1 MGQVAAVL
9 GSINLDKFL
18 NNICYTQDCF
28 EAKGYD
34 KNEWHLTII
43 NVKGLFST
51 LLQHVLHTML
61 PENVCVC
68 VCLNQWRD
76 CALALEESPM
86 VGMSIL
92 TESVTKPCDLS
103 RSWHKK
109 KALLYFNIRKRRE

>member
-68 VCLNQWRD
+68 VC
-76 CALALEESPM
+76 
-86 VGMSIL
+86 V
-92 TESVTKPCDLS
+92 
-103 RSWHKK
+103 
-109 KALLYFNIRKRRE
+109 